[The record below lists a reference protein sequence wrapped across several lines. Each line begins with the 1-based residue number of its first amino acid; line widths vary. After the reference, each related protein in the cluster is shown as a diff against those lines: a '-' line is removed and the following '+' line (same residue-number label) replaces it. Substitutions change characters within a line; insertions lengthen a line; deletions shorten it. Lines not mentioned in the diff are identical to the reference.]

1 MQEEVQNQNPNVVAN
16 PQGQGQGQGGQPN
29 PFDSSLEKS
38 ELESL
43 QRELQGL
50 EETKNADFA
59 KYLSQSLS
67 PEEKELF
74 FEDEEAF
81 FKNVL
86 NKEEEFLAQRIGD
99 KKNRAAQLE
108 QTIAQKN
115 SFSILEKAESDFLKK
130 NPNADTDAM
139 IDFYEN
145 DLPPREKRKLDNLP
159 PDEFF
164 ESLYQV
170 YSQSKTPSKKENLPK
185 RTQGTPMD
193 VENADYQSSD
203 GYFERL

>member
-1 MQEEVQNQNPNVVAN
+1 MQEVQNQNPNAVAN
-16 PQGQGQGQGGQPN
+16 PQEQGQGGQPN

-81 FKNVL
+81 F
-86 NKEEEFLAQRIGD
+86 
-99 KKNRAAQLE
+99 
-108 QTIAQKN
+108 
-115 SFSILEKAESDFLKK
+115 
-130 NPNADTDAM
+130 
-139 IDFYEN
+139 
-145 DLPPREKRKLDNLP
+145 
-159 PDEFF
+159 
-164 ESLYQV
+164 
-170 YSQSKTPSKKENLPK
+170 
-185 RTQGTPMD
+185 
-193 VENADYQSSD
+193 
-203 GYFERL
+203 